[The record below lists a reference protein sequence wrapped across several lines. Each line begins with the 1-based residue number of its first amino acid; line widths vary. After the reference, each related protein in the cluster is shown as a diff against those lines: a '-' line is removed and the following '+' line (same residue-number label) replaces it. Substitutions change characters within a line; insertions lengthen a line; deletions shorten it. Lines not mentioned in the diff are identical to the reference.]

1 MLAFSLT
8 ACSNG
13 GLASKVKGSG
23 IVTSGKSLPDEGKAV
38 TLSPEKFN
46 AFSYSPVA
54 ENGKFTLWYDE
65 NNSAVRVTDA
75 SGTKVWDSVIDFE
88 SLGLKL
94 TNVWKQKVSSMF
106 EINYS
111 HPNDNGR
118 ERIVSATLR
127 KLETKVWFEKNDE
140 GIDITYYFP
149 KRKLGFV
156 AEFRLTEGGFT
167 VNIPAESIIENG
179 EYRFVSI
186 NMLPFFSAFGA
197 EENGYIMTP
206 YSGGALLDF
215 GKETQGKYMQ
225 MPVFSESNITPQES
239 TKLDPQA
246 SNQTQAQSSGVSLP
260 IIGMNNTRTGFVV
273 FPDEIGEDTYI
284 NISTAYYGIPF
295 NRVSFCY
302 YVRNVSTLSFSGSAD
317 TAEGTADI
325 LDDDIIPADKKLCYE
340 LLGESE
346 CDYNGMAQKYREHLI
361 EKGLLDAKKSENAD
375 VSVEILM
382 SVPRVDMAGT
392 TLVQTT
398 DFEQA
403 LQMVKE
409 MKKSGIENALINLKG
424 WNNNGYGA
432 TPTEN
437 RVEDAIGGSKGLGAL
452 AEYCKEIGYKLILE
466 TDYTELNTS
475 FSNLSAKKTAV
486 VDNNGFYIT
495 NEGENIYYQRLSV
508 IEGYVNEFIKE
519 FSESG
524 ISGINFKGFG
534 SLLYRDYNQKV
545 TYTGDFAKG
554 IKEQISKAS
563 KSFSDVAVRGTNFY
577 ALSGSDYAYDTEI
590 PYVDSTVYSAYV
602 PLLQLIA
609 GDSVGFIS
617 TPINA
622 FFSPT
627 SQSLSQLEYNSIPN
641 FELTSESVY
650 SLQDT
655 HYNTLF
661 SAKFDLWLDSIV
673 QQYELRNGELKEV
686 SNSRLVNHTILA
698 KDVVLLK
705 YENGKELLINKSSK
719 DYTYG
724 ETAVKAY
731 RFALVN

>member
-1 MLAFSLT
+1 MT

-23 IVTSGKSLPDEGKAV
+23 IVTSGKKLPDEKKAV
-38 TLSPEKFN
+38 TLNPETFN
-46 AFSYSPVA
+46 ALSYSPVA

-65 NNSAVRVTDA
+65 NNSAVRITDA
-75 SGTKVWDSVIDFE
+75 SGTKVWDTVIDFE
-88 SLGLKL
+88 GLGLKL
-94 TNVWKQKVSSMF
+94 TKVWKQNVSSMF

-111 HPNDNGR
+111 HPNENGR
-118 ERIVSATLR
+118 ERIVSATVR
-127 KLETKVWFEKNDE
+127 KLDTKVWCEKSDK
-140 GIDITYYFP
+140 GINITYYFT
-149 KRKLGFV
+149 KRKLGFT
-156 AEFRLTEGGFT
+156 AEFSLTDSGFT

-186 NMLPFFSAFGA
+186 NMLPFFSAYGA
-197 EENGYIMTP
+197 EEKGYILTP
-206 YSGGALLDF
+206 ISGGALLDF

-239 TKLDPQA
+239 NKLDPQA
-246 SNQTQAQSSGVSLP
+246 SAQMFSQSNSVSVPLV
-260 IIGMNNTRTGFVV
+260 GMNNQKTGFAV
-273 FPDEIGEDTYI
+273 FPDEMGEDTYI

-302 YVRNVSTLSFSGSAD
+302 YVRNVSTLSFSGSED

-340 LLGESE
+340 LLGEND

-361 EKGLLDAKKSENAD
+361 EKGMLDTKRNDTAD

-382 SVPRVDMAGT
+382 SVPRIDMAGT

-403 LQMVKE
+403 VQMVKE
-409 MKKSGIENALINLKG
+409 MKKSGIENALISLKG
-424 WNNNGYGA
+424 WNSSGYGA

-437 RVEDAIGGSKGLGAL
+437 RVESAIGGIKGLKEL
-452 AEYCKEIGYKLILE
+452 TEYCKEIGYKLVLE
-466 TDYTELNTS
+466 ADYTELNTS

-495 NEGENIYYQRLSV
+495 NKSENIYYQRLPI
-508 IEGYVNEFIKE
+508 IEANVDEFLKE

-524 ISGINFKGFG
+524 ISGVNFKGFG
-534 SLLYRDYNQKV
+534 TLLYRDYNQKV
-545 TYTGDFAKG
+545 TYSGDFARG
-554 IKEQISKAS
+554 IKELIAKAS

-577 ALSGSDYAYDTEI
+577 VLAGSDYAYDTEI
-590 PYVDSTVYSAYV
+590 PYIDSTVYSAYI

-609 GDSVGFIS
+609 GDCVGFIS
-617 TPINA
+617 TPINT
-622 FFSPT
+622 FYSPT

-650 SLQDT
+650 NLQDT

-661 SAKFDLWLDSIV
+661 SAKFDLWLDSIKE
-673 QQYELRNGELKEV
+673 QYELRNSELKDLQDT
-686 SNSRLVNHTILA
+686 RLVKHSILA
-698 KDVVLLK
+698 KNVVLLE

-719 DYTYG
+719 DYIYG
-724 ETAVKAY
+724 ETSVKAY
-731 RFALVN
+731 QFALVN